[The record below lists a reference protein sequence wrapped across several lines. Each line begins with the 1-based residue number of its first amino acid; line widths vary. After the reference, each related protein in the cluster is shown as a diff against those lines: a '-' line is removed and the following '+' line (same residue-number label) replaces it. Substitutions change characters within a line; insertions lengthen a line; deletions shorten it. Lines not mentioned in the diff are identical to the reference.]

1 VTSEPPGDPPGGPPG
16 GRIFS
21 LEGRPA
27 PALYLLGWLLSFGGI
42 AVLFVATVAQP
53 SLGRTIAALLGV
65 CALGLGL
72 ATAAGYQVVA
82 RADRHPSRYRGPSPF
97 LLFGVV
103 LVVGALLSGL
113 LGSVGLA
120 DGTRPLG
127 FLVGLLV
134 VAVTYLGCVTL
145 FVVRTGALS
154 WTDMGWPTDP
164 RDRVARSLRA
174 IGTAVIVL
182 VPLTIAL
189 SLVGGIVAL
198 LLGVDAPDVLPATQT
213 SADALAVAIAAAVVA
228 PVGEEAFFRGFA
240 LSAWLRDLGPR
251 AALWRSAAFFAFV
264 HIVNISAD
272 TFGQGLGQAI
282 LEFVVILPLGLALGW
297 LFLRHGLT
305 GAIAGHVTYNAFLL
319 LLLLI
324 RSLAPAT
331 S

>member
-1 VTSEPPGDPPGGPPG
+1 MTSEPPGGPPG

-27 PALYLLGWLLSFGGI
+27 PALYLLAWLLSLSGV
-42 AVLFVATVAQP
+42 AVLFVATLAEP
-53 SLGRTIAALLGV
+53 SLGRTIAALLGISS
-65 CALGLGL
+65 LGLGL
-72 ATAAGYQVVA
+72 ALGAGYQVVA
-82 RADRHPSRYRGPSPF
+82 RADRHPSRYRGPSPL

-103 LVVGALLSGL
+103 LVVSALLAGL
-113 LGSVGLA
+113 LGIVGLA

-134 VAVTYLGCVTL
+134 VAGTYLGCVTL

-154 WTDMGWPTDP
+154 WTEMGWPTET
-164 RDRVARSLRA
+164 RDRRARSLRA

-189 SLVGGIVAL
+189 SLLGGLVAL
-198 LLGVDAPDVLPATQT
+198 LLGVEAPAVLPATQT

-228 PVGEEAFFRGFA
+228 PVGEEVFFRGFA
-240 LSAWLRDLGPR
+240 LSAWLRDLTPR

-264 HIVNISAD
+264 HIVNISAE
-272 TFGQGLGQAI
+272 TFSQGLGQAL

-297 LFLRHGLT
+297 LFLRHGMI
-305 GAIAGHVTYNAFLL
+305 GAIAGHVAYNGFLL
-319 LLLLI
+319 VLLLI
-324 RSLAPAT
+324 RSLAPAAG
-331 S
+331 